1 MNVHAKFT
9 GEVANAIEE
18 LIKRGYAA
26 NKTEA
31 IRHAIIE
38 CKDRHISK
46 EQIAED
52 EVCYRRMSA
61 YANRD
66 IWDNKEDEKMA
77 QWYLKKVKK

>member
-1 MNVHAKFT
+1 MNIHIKLT
-9 GEVANAIEE
+9 GEAERTVDEI
-18 LIKRGYAA
+18 IKRGYAA

-38 CKDRHISK
+38 CKDKHLSK
-46 EQIAED
+46 EEFD
-52 EVCYRRMSA
+52 ENEKFYRRMSA

-66 IWDNKEDEKMA
+66 VWDNEEDEKMT